1 MDSRL
6 RGNDGPIRTHGT
18 SPIFGQDS
26 EAKNMARRKG
36 NEIHGWLILDKPQ
49 GLTSNQALGRLKR
62 LFHPKKVGHAGT
74 LDPLATG
81 VLPIAFGEATK
92 TVAHVVDCEKT
103 YDFTIRWGV
112 ETDTDDA
119 EGQPVKTSD
128 ARPSREAVE
137 AALPHFIGDIMQTPP
152 CYSAIK
158 VDGERAYDLARDGEA
173 VELEPRMVSIYELEI
188 VEAPSPDLTRLI
200 CDCGKGTYVRS
211 IARDLGRALGC
222 FGHIAALRRTSVGP
236 FSEEN
241 AISLETLEGL
251 SNSDG
256 GQDALLSAIT
266 PVETALDGIP
276 ALAVS
281 GDDAARLKRGQ
292 SILIRG
298 GNAPILNGPV
308 YATSRG
314 VLIAIGEVE
323 RGEMHPIRVFNIPA

>member
-1 MDSRL
+1 
-6 RGNDGPIRTHGT
+6 
-18 SPIFGQDS
+18 
-26 EAKNMARRKG
+26 MARRKG
-36 NEIHGWLILDKPQ
+36 NDINGWLILDKPQ

-62 LFHPKKVGHAGT
+62 LYNPKKVGHAGT

-112 ETDTDDA
+112 ETDSDDS
-119 EGQPVKTSD
+119 EGQPVRTSD
-128 ARPSREAVE
+128 ERPSREAIE
-137 AALPHFIGDIMQTPP
+137 AALPAFIGDIMQVPP

-158 VDGERAYDLARDGEA
+158 VDGERAYDLARDGDT
-173 VELEPRMVSIYELEI
+173 VELTARPVSVYELDIEESI
-188 VEAPSPDLTRLI
+188 SPELTRLI
-200 CDCGKGTYVRS
+200 CACGKGTYVRS

-222 FGHIAALRRTSVGP
+222 YGHIAALRRTSVGP
-236 FSEEN
+236 FDEEN
-241 AISLETLEGL
+241 AISLEKLEQF
-251 SNSDG
+251 SNSADG
-256 GQDALLSAIT
+256 YSALMGAIL

-276 ALAVS
+276 ALAIS

-298 GNAPILNGPV
+298 GNAPILKGPI

-314 VLIAIGEVE
+314 VLVAIGEVE

>member
-1 MDSRL
+1 
-6 RGNDGPIRTHGT
+6 
-18 SPIFGQDS
+18 
-26 EAKNMARRKG
+26 MARRKG
-36 NEIHGWLILDKPQ
+36 NDINGWLILDKPQ

-62 LFHPKKVGHAGT
+62 LYNPKKVGHAGT

-112 ETDTDDA
+112 ETDSDDA
-119 EGQPVKTSD
+119 EGQPVRTSD
-128 ARPSREAVE
+128 ERPSREAIE
-137 AALPHFIGDIMQTPP
+137 AALPAFLGDIMQVPP

-158 VDGERAYDLARDGEA
+158 VDGERAYDLARDGDA
-173 VELEPRMVSIYELEI
+173 VELTPRPVSVYELDIEEPI
-188 VEAPSPDLTRLI
+188 SPELTRLI
-200 CDCGKGTYVRS
+200 CACGKGTYVRS

-222 FGHIAALRRTSVGP
+222 YGHIAALRRTSVGP
-236 FSEEN
+236 FDEEN
-241 AISLETLEGL
+241 AISLEKLEQF
-251 SNSDG
+251 SNSADG
-256 GQDALLSAIT
+256 YSALMGAIL

-276 ALAVS
+276 ALAIS

-298 GNAPILNGPV
+298 GNAPILKGPI

-314 VLIAIGEVE
+314 VLVAIGEVE

>member
-1 MDSRL
+1 
-6 RGNDGPIRTHGT
+6 
-18 SPIFGQDS
+18 
-26 EAKNMARRKG
+26 MARRKG
-36 NEIHGWLILDKPQ
+36 NEINGWLILDKPQ

-128 ARPSREAVE
+128 ERPSREAIE

-158 VDGERAYDLARDGEA
+158 VDGERAYDLARDGET

-222 FGHIAALRRTSVGP
+222 FGHIAALRRTSVGA
-236 FSEEN
+236 FAEEN

-256 GQDALLSAIT
+256 GQDALSSAII

-308 YATSRG
+308 YATSHG

>member
-1 MDSRL
+1 
-6 RGNDGPIRTHGT
+6 
-18 SPIFGQDS
+18 
-26 EAKNMARRKG
+26 MARRKG
-36 NEIHGWLILDKPQ
+36 NDINGWLILDKPQ

-62 LFHPKKVGHAGT
+62 LYNPKKVGHAGT

-112 ETDTDDA
+112 ETDSDDA
-119 EGQPVKTSD
+119 EGQPVRTSD
-128 ARPSREAVE
+128 ERPSREAIE
-137 AALPHFIGDIMQTPP
+137 AALPAFIGDIMQVPP

-158 VDGERAYDLARDGEA
+158 VDGERAYDLARDGDT
-173 VELEPRMVSIYELEI
+173 VELTARPVSVYELDIEESI
-188 VEAPSPDLTRLI
+188 SPELTRLI
-200 CDCGKGTYVRS
+200 CACGKGTYVRS

-222 FGHIAALRRTSVGP
+222 YGHIAALRRTSVGP
-236 FSEEN
+236 FDEEN
-241 AISLETLEGL
+241 AISLEKLEQF
-251 SNSDG
+251 SNSADG
-256 GQDALLSAIT
+256 YSALMGAIL

-276 ALAVS
+276 ALAIS

-298 GNAPILNGPV
+298 GNAPILKGPI

-314 VLIAIGEVE
+314 VLVAIGEVE

>member
-1 MDSRL
+1 
-6 RGNDGPIRTHGT
+6 
-18 SPIFGQDS
+18 
-26 EAKNMARRKG
+26 MARRKG
-36 NEIHGWLILDKPQ
+36 NDINGWLILDKPQ

-62 LFHPKKVGHAGT
+62 LYNPKKVGHAGT

-112 ETDTDDA
+112 ETDSDDA
-119 EGQPVKTSD
+119 EGQPVRTSD
-128 ARPSREAVE
+128 ERPSREAIE
-137 AALPHFIGDIMQTPP
+137 AALPAFIGDIMQVPP

-158 VDGERAYDLARDGEA
+158 VDGERAYDLARDGDT
-173 VELEPRMVSIYELEI
+173 VELTPRPVSVYELDIEEPI
-188 VEAPSPDLTRLI
+188 SPELTRLI
-200 CDCGKGTYVRS
+200 CACGKGTYVRS
-211 IARDLGRALGC
+211 IARDLGRVLGC
-222 FGHIAALRRTSVGP
+222 YGHVAALRRTSVGP
-236 FSEEN
+236 FDEEN
-241 AISLETLEGL
+241 AISLEKLEQF
-251 SNSDG
+251 SNSADG
-256 GQDALLSAIT
+256 YSALMGAIL

-276 ALAVS
+276 ALAIS

-298 GNAPILNGPV
+298 GNAPILKGPI

-314 VLIAIGEVE
+314 VLVAIGEVE

>member
-1 MDSRL
+1 
-6 RGNDGPIRTHGT
+6 
-18 SPIFGQDS
+18 
-26 EAKNMARRKG
+26 MARRKG

-62 LFHPKKVGHAGT
+62 LFNPRKVGHAGT

-81 VLPIAFGEATK
+81 VLPVAFGEATK
-92 TVAHVVDCEKT
+92 TVAHAVDCAKT
-103 YDFTIRWGV
+103 YDFTIHWGI

-119 EGQPVKTSD
+119 EGKAVRTSD
-128 ARPSREAVE
+128 RRPDREAIE
-137 AALPHFIGDIMQTPP
+137 GALPAFLGDVMQTPP
-152 CYSAIK
+152 NYSAIK

-173 VELEPRMVSIYELEI
+173 VELAPRKVQIYDLGVTALI
-188 VEAPSPDLTRLI
+188 APDLTRFV
-200 CDCGKGTYVRS
+200 CECGKGTYVRS

-222 FGHIAALRRTSVGP
+222 YGHIASLRRTCVGP
-236 FSEEN
+236 FHEDN
-241 AISLETLEGL
+241 AISLETLETL

-256 GQDALLSAIT
+256 GQDALLSKII

-276 ALAVS
+276 ALAIS

-292 SILIRG
+292 PILIRG
-298 GNAPILNGPV
+298 GNAPILKGPI

-314 VLIAIGEVE
+314 VLVAIGEVE

>member
-1 MDSRL
+1 L
-6 RGNDGPIRTHGT
+6 YN
-18 SPIFGQDS
+18 
-26 EAKNMARRKG
+26 
-36 NEIHGWLILDKPQ
+36 
-49 GLTSNQALGRLKR
+49 
-62 LFHPKKVGHAGT
+62 PKKVGHAGT

-92 TVAHVVDCEKT
+92 TVAHVVDCEKA

-119 EGQPVKTSD
+119 EGQPARTSD
-128 ARPSREAVE
+128 ERPSREAIE
-137 AALPHFIGDIMQTPP
+137 AALPAFIGDIMQVPP

-158 VDGERAYDLARDGEA
+158 VEGERAYDLARDGDV
-173 VELEPRMVSIYELEI
+173 VELTPRPVSVYELEI
-188 VEAPSPDLTRLI
+188 EEAISPELTRLI
-200 CDCGKGTYVRS
+200 CACGKGTYVRS

-222 FGHIAALRRTSVGP
+222 YGHIAALRRTSVGP
-236 FSEEN
+236 FDEEN
-241 AISLETLEGL
+241 AISLEKLEQF
-251 SNSDG
+251 SNSADG
-256 GQDALLSAIT
+256 YSALMSAVL

-276 ALAVS
+276 ALAIS

-298 GNAPILNGPV
+298 GNAPILKGPI

-314 VLIAIGEVE
+314 VLVAIGEVE

>member
-1 MDSRL
+1 M
-6 RGNDGPIRTHGT
+6 G
-18 SPIFGQDS
+18 
-26 EAKNMARRKG
+26 RRKG

-62 LFHPKKVGHAGT
+62 LFNPKKVGHAGT

-81 VLPIAFGEATK
+81 VLPVAFGEATK
-92 TVAHVVDCEKT
+92 TVAHVVDCEKS
-103 YDFTIRWGV
+103 YDFTIRWGM

-119 EGQPVKTSD
+119 EGQAVKTSD
-128 ARPSREAVE
+128 ARPGREAIE
-137 AALPHFIGDIMQTPP
+137 AALTSFLGDVLQTPP
-152 CYSAIK
+152 SYSAIK

-173 VELEPRMVSIYELEI
+173 VELAPRMVAIYALEI
-188 VEAPSPDLTRLI
+188 TDMPSPELMRLV

-222 FGHIAALRRTSVGP
+222 FGHIAALRRASVGP
-236 FSEEN
+236 FDADR
-241 AISLETLEGL
+241 AISLETLESL

-256 GQDALLSAIT
+256 GQEALLSTII

-276 ALAVS
+276 ALAIS

-292 SILIRG
+292 PILIRG
-298 GNAPILNGPV
+298 GNAPILKGPV

-323 RGEMHPIRVFNIPA
+323 HGELHPVRVFNIPA

>member
-1 MDSRL
+1 
-6 RGNDGPIRTHGT
+6 
-18 SPIFGQDS
+18 
-26 EAKNMARRKG
+26 MARRKG
-36 NEIHGWLILDKPQ
+36 NDISGWLVLDKPQ

-62 LFHPKKVGHAGT
+62 LFNPKKVGHAGT

-92 TVAHVVDCEKT
+92 TVAHVVDCEKA
-103 YDFTIRWGV
+103 YDFTIHWGI

-119 EGQPVKTSD
+119 EGKAVRTSD
-128 ARPSREAVE
+128 SRPNREAVE
-137 AALPHFIGDIMQTPP
+137 DALQAFIGEIMQVPP

-158 VDGERAYDLARDGEA
+158 VEGERAYDLARDGET
-173 VELEPRMVSIYELEI
+173 VELTARPVSVYELEI
-188 VEAPSPDLTRLI
+188 EEAISPDLTRLI
-200 CDCGKGTYVRS
+200 CACGKGTYVRS

-222 FGHIAALRRTSVGP
+222 YGHISALRRTSVGA
-236 FSEEN
+236 FDEEN
-241 AISLETLEGL
+241 AISLEKLEHL
-251 SNSDG
+251 SNSDAG
-256 GQDALLSAIT
+256 FDALMSTII

-298 GNAPILNGPV
+298 GNAPILKGPI

-314 VLIAIGEVE
+314 VLVAIGEVE

>member
-1 MDSRL
+1 
-6 RGNDGPIRTHGT
+6 
-18 SPIFGQDS
+18 
-26 EAKNMARRKG
+26 MARRKG
-36 NEIHGWLILDKPQ
+36 NDINGWLILDKPQ

-62 LFHPKKVGHAGT
+62 LFNPKKVGHAGT

-103 YDFTIRWGV
+103 YDFTIRWGI
-112 ETDTDDA
+112 ETDTDDS
-119 EGQPVKTSD
+119 EGQAVRTSD
-128 ARPSREAVE
+128 ARPGPEAIE
-137 AALPHFIGDIMQTPP
+137 AALQNFIGDIMQVPP

-158 VDGERAYDLARDGEA
+158 VEGERAYDLARDGEV
-173 VELEPRMVSIYELEI
+173 VELEPRVVSVYELDIEETI
-188 VEAPSPDLTRLI
+188 SPELTRLI
-200 CDCGKGTYVRS
+200 CACGKGTYVRA
-211 IARDLGRALGC
+211 IARDMGRALGC
-222 FGHIAALRRTSVGP
+222 YGHIAALRRTSVGP
-236 FSEEN
+236 FDEEN
-241 AISLETLEGL
+241 AISLEKLEHL

-256 GQDALLSAIT
+256 GFDALMGTII

-298 GNAPILNGPV
+298 GNAPILKGPI

-314 VLIAIGEVE
+314 VLVAIGEVE

>member
-1 MDSRL
+1 
-6 RGNDGPIRTHGT
+6 
-18 SPIFGQDS
+18 
-26 EAKNMARRKG
+26 MARRKG
-36 NEIHGWLILDKPQ
+36 NDINGWLILDKPQ

-62 LFHPKKVGHAGT
+62 LYNPKKAGHAGT

-112 ETDTDDA
+112 ETDSDDA
-119 EGQPVKTSD
+119 EGQPVRTSD
-128 ARPSREAVE
+128 ERPSREAIE
-137 AALPHFIGDIMQTPP
+137 AALPAFIGEIMQVPP

-158 VDGERAYDLARDGEA
+158 VDGERAYDLARDGDV
-173 VELEPRMVSIYELEI
+173 VELTPRPVSVYELDIEEPI
-188 VEAPSPDLTRLI
+188 SPELTRLI
-200 CDCGKGTYVRS
+200 CACGKGTYVRS

-222 FGHIAALRRTSVGP
+222 YGHIAALRRTSVGP
-236 FSEEN
+236 FDEEN
-241 AISLETLEGL
+241 AISLEKLEQF
-251 SNSDG
+251 SNSADG
-256 GQDALLSAIT
+256 YSALMSAVL

-298 GNAPILNGPV
+298 GTAPILKGPI

-314 VLIAIGEVE
+314 VLVAIGEVE
-323 RGEMHPIRVFNIPA
+323 RGEMHPVRVFNIPA

>member
-1 MDSRL
+1 
-6 RGNDGPIRTHGT
+6 
-18 SPIFGQDS
+18 
-26 EAKNMARRKG
+26 MARRKG
-36 NEIHGWLILDKPQ
+36 NDINGWLILDKPQ

-62 LFHPKKVGHAGT
+62 LYNPKKVGHAGT

-112 ETDTDDA
+112 ETDSDDA
-119 EGQPVKTSD
+119 EGQPVRTSD
-128 ARPSREAVE
+128 ERPSREAIE
-137 AALPHFIGDIMQTPP
+137 AALPAFIGDIMQVPP

-158 VDGERAYDLARDGEA
+158 VDGERAYDLARDGDT
-173 VELEPRMVSIYELEI
+173 VELTPRPVSVYELDIEEPI
-188 VEAPSPDLTRLI
+188 SPELTRLI
-200 CDCGKGTYVRS
+200 CACGKGTYVRS

-222 FGHIAALRRTSVGP
+222 YGHIAALRRTSVGP
-236 FSEEN
+236 FDEEN
-241 AISLETLEGL
+241 AISLEKLEQF
-251 SNSDG
+251 SNSADG
-256 GQDALLSAIT
+256 YSALMGAIL

-276 ALAVS
+276 ALAIS

-298 GNAPILNGPV
+298 GNAPILKGPI

-314 VLIAIGEVE
+314 VLVAIGEVE

>member
-1 MDSRL
+1 
-6 RGNDGPIRTHGT
+6 
-18 SPIFGQDS
+18 
-26 EAKNMARRKG
+26 MARRKG
-36 NEIHGWLILDKPQ
+36 NDLNGWLILDKPQ

-62 LFHPKKVGHAGT
+62 LYNPKKAGHAGT

-112 ETDTDDA
+112 ETDSDDA
-119 EGQPVKTSD
+119 EGQPVRTSGE
-128 ARPSREAVE
+128 RPSREAIE
-137 AALPHFIGDIMQTPP
+137 AALPVFIGDIMQVPP

-158 VDGERAYDLARDGEA
+158 VDGERAYDLARDGDV
-173 VELEPRMVSIYELEI
+173 VELTPRPVSVYELEI
-188 VEAPSPDLTRLI
+188 EEAISPELTRLI
-200 CDCGKGTYVRS
+200 CACGKGTYVRS
-211 IARDLGRALGC
+211 IARDLGRSLGC
-222 FGHIAALRRTSVGP
+222 YGHIAALRRTSVGP
-236 FSEEN
+236 FDEEN
-241 AISLETLEGL
+241 AISLEKLEQF
-251 SNSDG
+251 SNSADG
-256 GQDALLSAIT
+256 YSALMSAVL

-276 ALAVS
+276 ALAIS

-298 GNAPILNGPV
+298 GNAPILKGPI

-314 VLIAIGEVE
+314 VLVAIGEVE

>member
-1 MDSRL
+1 
-6 RGNDGPIRTHGT
+6 
-18 SPIFGQDS
+18 
-26 EAKNMARRKG
+26 MARRKG
-36 NEIHGWLILDKPQ
+36 NDINGWLILDKPQ

-62 LFHPKKVGHAGT
+62 LYNPKKAGHAGT

-112 ETDTDDA
+112 ETDSDDA
-119 EGQPVKTSD
+119 EGQPVRTSD
-128 ARPSREAVE
+128 ERPSREAIE
-137 AALPHFIGDIMQTPP
+137 AALPAFIGDIMQVPP

-158 VDGERAYDLARDGEA
+158 VDGERAYDLARDGDV
-173 VELEPRMVSIYELEI
+173 VELTPRPVSVYELEI
-188 VEAPSPDLTRLI
+188 EEAISPELTRLI
-200 CDCGKGTYVRS
+200 CACGKGTYVRS

-222 FGHIAALRRTSVGP
+222 YGHIAALRRTSVGP
-236 FSEEN
+236 FDEEN
-241 AISLETLEGL
+241 AISLEKLEQFG
-251 SNSDG
+251 NSTDG
-256 GQDALLSAIT
+256 YSALMSAVL

-276 ALAVS
+276 ALAIS

-298 GNAPILNGPV
+298 GNAPILKGPI

-314 VLIAIGEVE
+314 VLVAIGEVE

>member
-1 MDSRL
+1 
-6 RGNDGPIRTHGT
+6 
-18 SPIFGQDS
+18 
-26 EAKNMARRKG
+26 MARRKG
-36 NEIHGWLILDKPQ
+36 NDINGWLILDKPQ

-62 LFHPKKVGHAGT
+62 LYNPKKVGHAGT

-112 ETDTDDA
+112 ETDSDDA
-119 EGQPVKTSD
+119 EGQPVRTSD
-128 ARPSREAVE
+128 ERPSREAIE
-137 AALPHFIGDIMQTPP
+137 AALPAFIGDIMQVPP

-158 VDGERAYDLARDGEA
+158 VDGERAYDLARDGDA
-173 VELEPRMVSIYELEI
+173 VELTPRPVSVYELDIE
-188 VEAPSPDLTRLI
+188 EPNSPELTRLI
-200 CDCGKGTYVRS
+200 CACGKGTYVRS
-211 IARDLGRALGC
+211 IARDLGRSLGC
-222 FGHIAALRRTSVGP
+222 YGHIAALRRTSVGP
-236 FSEEN
+236 FDEEN
-241 AISLETLEGL
+241 AISLEKLEQF
-251 SNSDG
+251 SNSADG
-256 GQDALLSAIT
+256 YSALMSAIL

-276 ALAVS
+276 ALAIS

-298 GNAPILNGPV
+298 GNAPILKGPI

-314 VLIAIGEVE
+314 VLVAIGEVE

>member
-1 MDSRL
+1 
-6 RGNDGPIRTHGT
+6 
-18 SPIFGQDS
+18 
-26 EAKNMARRKG
+26 MARRKG
-36 NEIHGWLILDKPQ
+36 NDINGWLILDKPQ

-62 LFHPKKVGHAGT
+62 LYNPKKVGHAGT

-103 YDFTIRWGV
+103 YDFTIRWGI
-112 ETDTDDA
+112 ETDSDDA
-119 EGQPVKTSD
+119 EGQPVRTSD
-128 ARPSREAVE
+128 ERPSREAIE
-137 AALPHFIGDIMQTPP
+137 AALPDFTGDIMQVPP

-158 VDGERAYDLARDGEA
+158 VDGERAYDLARDGDA
-173 VELEPRMVSIYELEI
+173 VELTPRPVSVYELDIEEPI
-188 VEAPSPDLTRLI
+188 SPELTRLI
-200 CDCGKGTYVRS
+200 CACGKGTYVRS

-222 FGHIAALRRTSVGP
+222 YGHIAALRRTSVGP
-236 FSEEN
+236 FDEEN
-241 AISLETLEGL
+241 AISLEKLEQF
-251 SNSDG
+251 SNSADG
-256 GQDALLSAIT
+256 YSALMGAIL

-276 ALAVS
+276 ALAIS

-298 GNAPILNGPV
+298 GNAPILKGPI

-314 VLIAIGEVE
+314 VLVAIGEVE